1 MFPRRKLK
9 KEKGKVKTMQITVRE
24 FKDIVLITIT
34 ERIDGSTAPEVERV
48 LESLQHRGKYKL
60 VVDMSQLAYIS
71 SAGYRVLLSAQR
83 NSKRY
88 DRGEVI
94 LAGAP
99 EQIRQALD
107 ISGFTDYFKMYN
119 EISAVPDLEGQ

>member
-1 MFPRRKLK
+1 
-9 KEKGKVKTMQITVRE
+9 MQIIIRE
-24 FKDIVLITIT
+24 FEQVVLITIT

-48 LESLQHRGKYKL
+48 LESLQYRGRYKL
-60 VVDMSQLAYIS
+60 VVDMSQLGYIS

-88 DRGEVI
+88 DNGEVI
-94 LAGAP
+94 LAGVP

-107 ISGFTDYFKMYN
+107 ISGFTDYFKIYK
-119 EISAVPDLEGQ
+119 EISAVPELEDQ